1 MSKLPLISVVVPSH
15 NRPDAIVRCLDALA
29 AQRDAPPFEVVV
41 IDDGSSE
48 ATTQAIADFR
58 ARHPELALTA
68 LRNPKQIGANPSRN
82 RGIAASRGSLIAFE
96 DDDCEAE
103 PQWLA
108 ELAKGFVSE
117 RVGAVTGIVLDP
129 APRNIYDL
137 AFRGTHR
144 VYGDVHATRLVAGNM
159 CVRRELLHGKLDED
173 RAQVSSDL
181 SVSGRGDEEDLFLK
195 LRAEGWEMRIAH
207 EARVLHVH
215 YYTRRSF
222 YRQALR
228 GGGATAKLGYKY
240 HLPPRIEL
248 LCLVFGHGFLWLTP
262 IQPLCLIPAALC
274 FGAFTAGALIYNEIW
289 RKNKTV
295 FEAIRTAPVM
305 TAYYHVRAF
314 GYVRQYL
321 ACLLGREPIAR
332 VRLDAAAAKSAA
344 PRAAPSAPSNGRGGT
359 AAQS

>member
-1 MSKLPLISVVVPSH
+1 MSAPPLISVVVPSH
-15 NRPDAIVRCLDALA
+15 NRPDAIARCLDALA

-41 IDDGSSE
+41 VDDGSSE
-48 ATTQAIADFR
+48 ATTQALAEAR
-58 ARHPELALTA
+58 ARHPGLALTT
-68 LRNPKQIGANPSRN
+68 LRNPTQIGANPSRN

-117 RVGAVTGIVLDP
+117 RVAAVTGIVLDP
-129 APRNIYDL
+129 EPRNIYDL

-173 RAQVSSDL
+173 RAQVSADL

-207 EARVLHVH
+207 EAKVLHVH
-215 YYTRRSF
+215 FYSRRSF

-240 HLPPRIEL
+240 HLSPRIEL
-248 LCLVFGHGFLWLTP
+248 LCLVFGHGFLLLAP
-262 IQPLCLIPAALC
+262 IQPLFLVPSALC
-274 FGAFTAGALIYNEIW
+274 FGAFTAGALVYNEIW
-289 RKNKTV
+289 RKQKTV
-295 FEAIRTAPVM
+295 LEAIRTAPVM

-321 ACLLGREPIAR
+321 KCVLGLDPIAR
-332 VRLDAAAAKSAA
+332 ERLEPAA
-344 PRAAPSAPSNGRGGT
+344 PRST
-359 AAQS
+359 AASPPASVPGSARSNASAEG